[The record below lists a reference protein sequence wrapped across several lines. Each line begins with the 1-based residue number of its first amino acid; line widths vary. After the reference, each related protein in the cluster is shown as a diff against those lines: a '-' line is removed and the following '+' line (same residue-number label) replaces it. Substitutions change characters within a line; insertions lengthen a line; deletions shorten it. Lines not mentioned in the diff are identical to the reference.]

1 MNTVF
6 KLAALAVVATLSVAA
21 QAAPKQNKIA
31 IKTYESSP
39 TRHKA
44 GGQNMAGCGLGSM
57 VVDDPTKWSQVL
69 AATVNGTGSQTIGI
83 TFGTSNCVEDG
94 VSSAA
99 REKDAFVEANY
110 AELRRDLAT
119 GSGAYLSSLA
129 SLYGCKGEAA
139 QGFNKVLRNHN
150 EKIINA
156 NPATASSVIDSVVTA
171 AGVSCQG

>member
-1 MNTVF
+1 MKNVM
-6 KLAALAVVATLSVAA
+6 KLAAVAVVATLAVSA

-31 IKTYESSP
+31 IRTYETDKTS
-39 TRHKA
+39 HKA

-57 VVDDPTKWSQVL
+57 VVDDPSKWSQVL
-69 AATVNGTGSQTIGI
+69 AATLNGTGVQTIGI

-94 VSSAA
+94 VSMSS

-119 GSGAYLSSLA
+119 GSGAYLSGLA

-139 QGFNKVLRNHN
+139 IGFGKALQGNQ
-150 EKIINA
+150 EKINA
-156 NPATASSVIDSVVTA
+156 ATPATASGVIDSVVSSS
-171 AGVSCQG
+171 GLSCRG